1 MKRSSRKQRRHSR
14 DYQDKRRQGQAK
26 ENQVSDSERLTRSEP
41 APVQGLR
48 LPSAEKSPLLL
59 MEASNGMLVDVPEDR
74 LDDWL
79 QAQGQGAEPQ
89 LTETDER
96 LLEAVLEMIYGK
108 EEKKN

>member
-48 LPSAEKSPLLL
+48 LPSAKSGQTYLV
-59 MEASNGMLVDVPEDR
+59 EAPDGTLVDVPAEK
-74 LDDWL
+74 LDEWSRT
-79 QAQGQGAEPQ
+79 QGQGAEQQ
-89 LTETDER
+89 LTEKEGE
-96 LLEAVLEMIYGK
+96 LLEKVLEMLYGK
-108 EEKKN
+108 EE